1 MEKGTNANGRVR
13 TGLFEIDLNSREV
26 HKSGRR
32 VSLQDQ
38 PFRVLAMLLERPG
51 QLVTR
56 EELQA
61 RLWPSDTYVAFDEG
75 LNTAIR
81 KLRAALGDSAANPR
95 FIETISKRGYRFI
108 APVSYEETEEA
119 GGVAT
124 SPLLQVAA
132 APQSTAA
139 VAVPLARSS
148 AASESATGTKRSLSV
163 RWLATVLAV
172 AVLLFVAWF
181 ARPSLPP
188 PRVLEIRQLTRLGN
202 VKRPIFTDGPR
213 IYFGTGSMG
222 FHDRSRAVSIEGGE
236 SVLVPELGPDAEIRS
251 VSPNGSEF
259 LVKTGTGLDGP
270 FLFWKFS
277 LPSRSAQR
285 LGTVVG
291 NYAAWSPDGETIAFT
306 DKNGLNL
313 VKSDGSGVRQ
323 LVATSDEASLPV
335 WSPDGRRIR
344 WTAARLLTD
353 SMLSRTFEET
363 DVATGATHP
372 LQFGHAPQTAVGWT
386 RNGDYF
392 IFTAKE
398 SGIVSIWAVRE
409 APAGLRQADHQPVRL
424 TAGPLHFFQPIIGKD
439 GKTLYA
445 MGSQPHGELVRY
457 DERSR
462 RFEPFLGGL
471 AGDQV
476 SFSPDGEW
484 LAYVAFPERTLWRC
498 RANRKDCLQLSLGD
512 MQVARPRWS
521 PDGKQI
527 AFNSVNEGEMARGYL
542 IAASGGAPQP
552 LLAES
557 NTGQEGLTWSPEG
570 GRVMFTEASISSP
583 SRIRIVDL
591 KSRQIADVP
600 GSSGRAG
607 AVWSPDGRYIAAR
620 NTDDNLELFDFQTG
634 RWSRL
639 APLASSMTWSLD
651 SQFVYFNT
659 LAHWPRTPQANPGFF
674 RLRIRDGKTEKIF
687 GMPDIPIT
695 GLWGIA
701 ISVAPDGSP
710 VLLKNAGTSD
720 LYAIDLDLP

>member
-1 MEKGTNANGRVR
+1 MEKAANANGRVR
-13 TGLFEIDLNSREV
+13 TGLFEIDLNCREL

-32 VSLQDQ
+32 VSLQEQ
-38 PFRVLAMLLERPG
+38 PFRVLVMLLERPG

-56 EELQA
+56 QELQT
-61 RLWPSDTYVAFDEG
+61 RLWPGDTYVAFDEG

-81 KLRAALGDSAANPR
+81 KLRAALGDSADNPR
-95 FIETISKRGYRFI
+95 YIQTISKRGYRFI
-108 APVSYEETEEA
+108 APVSFEETA
-119 GGVAT
+119 QT
-124 SPLLQVAA
+124 S
-132 APQSTAA
+132 A
-139 VAVPLARSS
+139 VAVSPASQVSMAPESTAVAAVLAPSS
-148 AASESATGTKRSLSV
+148 AASESAAPKKRSSRV
-163 RWLATVLAV
+163 RWLAAPLAAV
-172 AVLLFVAWF
+172 ALLFLAWSV
-181 ARPSLPP
+181 RPSLPP

-344 WTAARLLTD
+344 WTATRLLTD
-353 SMLSRTFEET
+353 SIQSRAFEET

-372 LQFGHAPQTAVGWT
+372 LQLARTPQTAVGWI

-392 IFTAKE
+392 VFTAKE
-398 SGIVSIWAVRE
+398 SGIVSIWAVRD
-409 APAGLRQADHQPVRL
+409 APAGLRKTDGQPVRL
-424 TAGPLHFFQPIIGKD
+424 TAGPLNFFQPIIGKD

-445 MGSQPHGELVRY
+445 MGSQPHCELVRY

-498 RANRKDCLQLSLGD
+498 RANRKDCLQLTD

-521 PDGKQI
+521 PDAKQI

-542 IAASGGAPQP
+542 IAASGGSPQP
-552 LLAES
+552 ILTET
-557 NTGQEGLTWSPEG
+557 NTAQEGLTWSPEG
-570 GRVMFTEASISSP
+570 GRVMYTEASISSP

-591 KSRQIADVP
+591 KTRQITDVP
-600 GSSGRAG
+600 GSAG
-607 AVWSPDGRYIAAR
+607 LASAVWSPNGRYVAAR
-620 NTDDNLELFDFQTG
+620 NSADNLEVFDFQTG
-634 RWSRL
+634 RWSKL
-639 APLASSMTWSLD
+639 APLASSMTWSPD

-720 LYAIDLDLP
+720 LYAFDLDLP